1 MFSLLVDIDGLEPVP
16 SSGNYILCEVKEY
29 KKDFVVSGLESEGI
43 FVRTFNNESLR
54 NCFRTAIGTPAQTD
68 RMISVLKRLV

>member
-1 MFSLLVDIDGLEPVP
+1 MSTKNTILKKYDGRFKDIFEE
-16 SSGNYILCEVKEY
+16 IFEKEY

-54 NCFRTAIGTPAQTD
+54 NYFRTAIGTPTQTD